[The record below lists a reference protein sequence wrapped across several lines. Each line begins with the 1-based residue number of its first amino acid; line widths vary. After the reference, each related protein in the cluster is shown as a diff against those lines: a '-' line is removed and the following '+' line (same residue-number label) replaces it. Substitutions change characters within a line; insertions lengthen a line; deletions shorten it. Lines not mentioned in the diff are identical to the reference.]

1 MLTKKQ
7 KNLLIFINK
16 KIRSTGISP
25 SYEEMKNSL
34 NLKSKSGIHR
44 LISALEER
52 GFVKRLAHKARA
64 LEVVKLPE
72 NASANDIFN
81 SFTPSVIK
89 GGLDKSK
96 SNSSKVSV
104 LGSIAAGTP
113 IEAIQHEVDKI
124 ALPDDLQ
131 KNGEYFGLKVKGDS
145 MIEAGINDGDTVIIK
160 KTSTADTG
168 QIVVVLIDEQEATLK
183 RIRKKGNTIALEA
196 ANKNYDTKIYASN
209 RIKIQGTYN
218 LKFKFI
224 FRSLFICIFYS
235 KKKFS
240 FILSSQ

>member
-16 KIRSTGISP
+16 KIRSSGISP

-89 GGLDKSK
+89 GGLENKT
-96 SNSSKVSV
+96 SNSSKISV

-113 IEAIQHEVDKI
+113 IDAIQQEVDQVT
-124 ALPDDLQ
+124 LPVELQ
-131 KNGEYFGLKVKGDS
+131 NNGEHFGLKIKGNS
-145 MIEAGINDGDTVIIK
+145 MIDAGINDGDTVIIK
-160 KTSTADTG
+160 KSSTADNG
-168 QIVVVLIDEQEATLK
+168 QIAVVLIDNQEATLK
-183 RIRKKGNTIALEA
+183 RIRKKGKTIALES
-196 ANKNYDTKIYASN
+196 ANKDFDTKIYAAN
-209 RIKIQGTYN
+209 RIKIQGK
-218 LKFKFI
+218 LI
-224 FRSLFICIFYS
+224 SLYRNFH
-235 KKKFS
+235 
-240 FILSSQ
+240 

>member
-16 KIRSTGISP
+16 KIRSSGISP

-104 LGSIAAGTP
+104 LGCIAAGTP
-113 IEAIQHEVDKI
+113 IEAIQHEVDKV
-124 ALPDDLQ
+124 ALPEDLQ

-145 MIEAGINDGDTVIIK
+145 MIEAGINDGDTVIVK
-160 KTSTADTG
+160 KADTAENG
-168 QIVVVLIDEQEATLK
+168 KIVVALIDDHEAMLK
-183 RIRKKGNTIALEA
+183 RIRRKGKTVALES
-196 ANKNYDTKIYASN
+196 ANRNYETKIFGPD
-209 RIKIQGTYN
+209 RVKVQGI
-218 LKFKFI
+218 LV
-224 FRSLFICIFYS
+224 SLYRN
-235 KKKFS
+235 FS
-240 FILSSQ
+240 